1 MDDAH
6 GEGGTRTLTATRAT
20 PTTTTDPDR
29 AVQATGLLDT
39 PREERFDRF
48 TQLAR
53 TIWGVPMSSINL
65 FDHERSFLKSTAG
78 IDGVTEVRTRDTFCE
93 TTREH
98 DAPLV
103 VTDAVQDPTFASL
116 PTVTAFGVRFYAGHP
131 IRDQQGTTIGTLCL
145 YDTSPRDFG
154 DHDLTMLEQLA
165 TCVEDEVH
173 LSSDRDRATSVQQA
187 LLPRAVAPVPGYT
200 FAATCV
206 ATGLLAGDA
215 FDHREIDGGHYVLV
229 ADVMGK
235 GTAAAILMSAVRTVI
250 RAEMRRFAETDP
262 AARGHLGGVLERAR
276 DVVQDDLDAAEAFVT
291 VFLGWADPH
300 TGVLSFVDA
309 GHGLSVVVHHD
320 GSTTTLGSDDLPL
333 GVDATS
339 DWHEQRV
346 ELAAGDTFVCF
357 SDGLLD
363 VVPDIEVPSAA
374 VSRLV
379 AATGSPQRLVR
390 EVERLALAVPVR
402 DDVTV
407 LAVRKDAAE

>member
-1 MDDAH
+1 MDDAS
-6 GEGGTRTLTATRAT
+6 GEGGTRTLTADREKPA
-20 PTTTTDPDR
+20 TTTDPDR
-29 AVQATGLLDT
+29 AVEATGLLDT

-65 FDHERSFLKSTAG
+65 FDHERSYLKSTAG
-78 IDGVTEVRTRDTFCE
+78 IDGISEVPTRDTFCA
-93 TTREH
+93 TTREQ

-103 VTDAVQDPTFASL
+103 VPDAAEDPTFSQL
-116 PTVTAFGVRFYAGHP
+116 PSVSAFGIRFYAGHP
-131 IRDQQGTTIGTLCL
+131 IRDQHGTTIGTLCL
-145 YDTSPRDFG
+145 YDTSPREFG
-154 DHDLTMLEQLA
+154 EHDRTMLEQLA
-165 TCVEDEVH
+165 TCVQDEVH
-173 LSSDRDRATSVQQA
+173 LSSDRERATTVQQA
-187 LLPRAVAPVPGYT
+187 LLPRDVAPVPGYS

-206 ATGLLAGDA
+206 ATGLVAGDA
-215 FDHREIDGGHYVLV
+215 FDHRRLADGHYVLV

-250 RAEMRRFAETDP
+250 RAEMRRFAEADP
-262 AARGHLGGVLERAR
+262 ATRGHLGRVLERAR

-291 VFLGWADPH
+291 VFLGWADPR
-300 TGVLSFVDA
+300 TGTLSFVDA
-309 GHGLSVVVHHD
+309 GHGLTVVVHAD
-320 GSTTTLGSDDLPL
+320 GSTTTLGSDELPL
-333 GVDATS
+333 GVDPGAS
-339 DWHEQRV
+339 WHEQRV

-363 VVPDIEVPSAA
+363 VVPDVEVPSAA

-379 AATGSPQRLVR
+379 AATGSPQALVR

-407 LAVRKDAAE
+407 LAVRKDLGA